1 LWATL
6 TLKTKT
12 KKKAKEAITRV
23 LSSSPRKWGPR
34 REDPFKTL
42 VRTILSQNTN
52 WRNEN
57 TAFKHLEKMIGITPT
72 AISTASNDEI
82 KEAIK
87 PAGMYN
93 LRSKTL
99 KRVAT
104 DVLEKFD
111 GDLTST
117 VIKPYAEAR
126 EALMSLPGVGQK
138 TADVVLLFNTGKHII
153 PVDRHII
160 RITKRLKLAPKNAS
174 YDEIRL
180 ILEKATP
187 HENYFDAHI
196 KLIQFG
202 RDTCRA
208 QNPKCSECIL
218 NDICSYPQQ
227 KVREQALNN
236 K

>member
-1 LWATL
+1 MWATL
-6 TLKTKT
+6 TPKT

-23 LSSSPRKWGPR
+23 LSSSTRKWVPRK
-34 REDPFKTL
+34 EDPFKTL

-52 WRNEN
+52 WKNED
-57 TAFKHLEKMIGITPT
+57 TAFTRLEKMIGITPT
-72 AISTASNDEI
+72 AISTASIDEI
-82 KEAIK
+82 TEAIK

-111 GDLTST
+111 DDLTST
-117 VIKPYAEAR
+117 VLKPYAEAR
-126 EALMSLPGVGQK
+126 EALMSLPGVGPK
-138 TADVVLLFNTGKHII
+138 TADVVLLFNAGKQII
-153 PVDRHII
+153 PVDRHIK
-160 RITKRLKLAPKNAS
+160 RITKRLKLVPKNAS

-187 HENYFDAHI
+187 YENYLDAHI

-208 QNPKCSECIL
+208 KNPKCNECTL
-218 NDICSYPQQ
+218 NDLCSYLQQ
-227 KVREQALNN
+227 KVREQALN
-236 K
+236 KK